1 VRFEGVLESAGRGGG
16 VLIRIPFDLRE
27 AFGGVRVPVRVRV
40 NGYEFRTTT
49 AVMGGKALIGL
60 NKQVREGAGVAVGHR
75 VEVELQRD
83 EEPRTVEVPEAFA
96 SALAEA
102 GLRVRFDRLSYT
114 HRKEYVRWI
123 EEAKR
128 EETRE
133 RRLAKAV
140 EMLGQGIE
148 HP

>member
-1 VRFEGVLESAGRGGG
+1 MRFDGVLESAGRGGG
-16 VLIRIPFDLRE
+16 ALIRIPFDLRE

-60 NKQVREGAGVAVGHR
+60 NKKVRDGAGVAVGDR
-75 VEVELQRD
+75 VEVELERD
-83 EEPRTVEVPEAFA
+83 NEPRTVEVPEAFA
-96 SALAEA
+96 AALSEA
-102 GLRVRFDRLSYT
+102 GLRDRFDGFSYT

-133 RRLAKAV
+133 RRLVKAI
-140 EMLGQGIE
+140 ELLGQGVE

>member
-1 VRFEGVLESAGRGGG
+1 
-16 VLIRIPFDLRE
+16 
-27 AFGGVRVPVRVRV
+27 VRVPVRVRV
-40 NGYEFRTTT
+40 NGFEFRTTT
-49 AVMGGKALIGL
+49 AVMGGNALIGL

>member
-16 VLIRIPFDLRE
+16 VLIQIPFDLRE
-27 AFGGVRVPVRVRV
+27 AFGGVRVPFRVRV
-40 NGYEFRTTT
+40 NGFEFRTTT
-49 AVMGGKALIGL
+49 AVMGGNALIGL

>member
-60 NKQVREGAGVAVGHR
+60 NKQVREGAGVAVGDR
-75 VEVELQRD
+75 VEVELERD
-83 EEPRTVEVPEAFA
+83 EEPRAVEVPEAFA

-102 GLRVRFDRLSYT
+102 GLRQRFDGLSYT

-133 RRLAKAV
+133 RRLGKAV

>member
-40 NGYEFRTTT
+40 NGFEFRTTT
-49 AVMGGKALIGL
+49 AVMGGNALIGL
-60 NKQVREGAGVAVGHR
+60 NKQVREGAGVAVGDR

>member
-1 VRFEGVLESAGRGGG
+1 M
-16 VLIRIPFDLRE
+16 LIRIPFDLRE
-27 AFGGVRVPVRVRV
+27 SFGGVRVPVRVRV

-49 AVMGGKALIGL
+49 AVMGGTGLIGL
-60 NKQVREGAGVAVGHR
+60 NKGVREGAGVVVGDR
-75 VEVELQRD
+75 VEVEVERD

-96 SALAEA
+96 SALAKA
-102 GLRVRFDRLSYT
+102 GLRDRFDGLSYT

-123 EEAKR
+123 EGAKR

-133 RRLAKAV
+133 RRLAKAI
-140 EMLGQGIE
+140 EMLRQGIA

>member
-1 VRFEGVLESAGRGGG
+1 MRFDGVLESAGRSGG

-60 NKQVREGAGVAVGHR
+60 KKQVRDGAGVVVGDR
-75 VEVELQRD
+75 VAVEVERD
-83 EEPRTVEVPEAFA
+83 DEPRSVEVPEAFA
-96 SALAEA
+96 AALAEA
-102 GLRVRFDRLSYT
+102 GLRERFDGLSYT

-123 EEAKR
+123 EDAKR
-128 EETRE
+128 EETRQ
-133 RRLAKAV
+133 RRLAKAID
-140 EMLGQGIE
+140 LLAQGIE

>member
-1 VRFEGVLESAGRGGG
+1 MRFEGVLESAGRGGG

-60 NKQVREGAGVAVGHR
+60 NKKVREGAGLAVGDR
-75 VEVELQRD
+75 VEVELERD

-102 GLRVRFDRLSYT
+102 GLRHRFDGLSYT